1 MTADSIKRTTYF
13 KLTEAVYRRWC
24 PEKLDKVG
32 QLMDKYKNQ
41 EDEVYHKAL
50 EMYVFNKR
58 PKVWQPLIEAM
69 YRRFNPAKLET
80 LKDILKKYE
89 GDEAGLFKALC
100 NKYVKTLREED
111 PPLELCDWTAA
122 ESEDEDGSAKS
133 AVDSSSASPCSSRG
147 SNGRVASPS
156 ADSSSAEEPTAP
168 AASAAGTEATP
179 ESAPAHGRP
188 DAASAEPSSAFVKT
202 PETSARPLDWQG
214 TQSGG
219 NMSRWRARTTDE
231 NGRKEGFENSEAHQ
245 RSTKRVVSLRT
256 SDHAAS
262 GRQTSRQQRER
273 QQWTARSPRNSG
285 QGQNDRLRRCS
296 SGDVAQTPGRA
307 NSRSDMQE
315 QLSGQRWEGRR
326 ASRQHTERSSS
337 PAEWRNGGTSRH
349 WRGEHKTAAILR
361 PACEGVRR
369 DGAAWASSP
378 SPPTR
383 EEREQAS
390 RRQAVVLVARSR
402 TRTTEAED
410 RARTTRNTAKQQHR
424 QQQQQQRSWSRSR
437 QLPVPTHQRGA
448 RAGVTEAGS
457 SACRQ
462 ESDTHNRGRGP
473 RKDDP
478 QYCEAAA
485 SAAAAAAA
493 ELVAITEAGGVLY
506 KKAQAREQGITGSRR
521 HKKVLNGSSVGR
533 TRPRATGDQRRP
545 AEEDDEKAERLPAA
559 GAEVRIRRK
568 RPPSLKR
575 ASPERGLTALA
586 SASWPAGDEQRQTSP
601 RKAPRTRTRTPSAR
615 RRWHPPRS
623 PSAASAPRAVAS
635 SSAGSH
641 SKLLLADTG
650 AVALSS
656 AAASALPTREASSE
670 EEVPQSCSSAAQRPL
685 APSGPVAQRRR
696 PTLPTPPPPPPPAAQ
711 SSSGS
716 GGRAVPS
723 NEIGGGV
730 TAAAPA
736 DAALS
741 SSGSSAYTGNRSTA
755 ITGGGAASSSSVAAS
770 PPAEKTDNRCVAASV
785 GDELVGFEALQAFV
799 TAAPQVDKT
808 QKRRPKSLK
817 ARVEYNGQQVEFE
830 LSNKSTL
837 GEVAVM
843 FSRWLSVQCGM
854 APAMTAAPVNIGAP
868 PGDLAPT
875 AAAAAS

>member
-1 MTADSIKRTTYF
+1 
-13 KLTEAVYRRWC
+13 
-24 PEKLDKVG
+24 
-32 QLMDKYKNQ
+32 MDKYKNQ

-437 QLPVPTHQRGA
+437 R
-448 RAGVTEAGS
+448 
-457 SACRQ
+457 
-462 ESDTHNRGRGP
+462 
-473 RKDDP
+473 
-478 QYCEAAA
+478 
-485 SAAAAAAA
+485 
-493 ELVAITEAGGVLY
+493 AGGVLY